1 MKNKNEQST
10 ASSLLRFAG
19 PYKGRYVLSIC
30 LSVLGVASGLVPY
43 YAAAQI
49 LIGLIGTERNF
60 SFYVFWG
67 IIAVVGYLAKST
79 FAILST
85 SISHT
90 ATFLVLRDIRKQIVD
105 KFSRMP
111 MGTLLNTPSG
121 QLKDTLVDR
130 VEGLETPL
138 AHLLPE
144 MSANV
149 LVPVFIVIYL
159 FVLDWRMALISLI
172 TIPVGMA
179 FMATILKTYPQ
190 QYEGSVKINQ
200 QMNNAVVEYVN
211 GIEVIK
217 AFNQS
222 AASYGKYSDAVRDNA
237 DYFYK
242 WMKSCQWAMS
252 SYNAIC
258 PAVLITVLPAGVL
271 FYAAGSITAAN
282 LITIIILSLGIVG
295 PLIAA
300 SNFADSLGM
309 VGTVVNEIA
318 VLLDGPELVRPTQ
331 PVTLNSQEIQL
342 NDVSFSYNDDGDN
355 AIQHINLAIKPGTVT
370 ALVGPSGSGK
380 STITKLIAG
389 FWDVGSGSITLG
401 GKDLRTIPQ
410 KQLADQIAYVSQDNY
425 LFDDTIRENIRMGRL
440 SASDTEVEEAAKAA
454 GCDAFIRSLENGYDT
469 NVGGAGGHLSGG
481 ERQRIAIA
489 RAMLKNAP
497 IVILDEATA
506 YIDPENEA
514 VVQEAVSKLVAGKTL
529 IIIAHRLST
538 ITDSDQIVVMKD
550 GVISNIGTHDELLK
564 TSELYTKGR
573 CFDRRCIFPLC
584 CPPYL
589 DWILR

>member
-60 SFYVFWG
+60 SFYIFWG

-90 ATFLVLRDIRKQIVD
+90 ATFLALRDIRKQIVD

-149 LVPVFIVIYL
+149 LVPIFIVIYL

-538 ITDSDQIVVMKD
+538 ITDSDQIVVVKD

-564 TSELYTKGR
+564 TSELYREMWQAHIGAKDGEK
-573 CFDRRCIFPLC
+573 I
-584 CPPYL
+584 
-589 DWILR
+589 

>member
-60 SFYVFWG
+60 SFYIFWG

-90 ATFLVLRDIRKQIVD
+90 ATFLALRDIRKQIID

-222 AASYGKYSDAVRDNA
+222 AASYGKYSNAVRDNA

-454 GCDAFIRSLENGYDT
+454 GCDVFIRSLENGYDT

-564 TSELYTKGR
+564 KSPLYKEMWQAHIGAK
-573 CFDRRCIFPLC
+573 DGEKV
-584 CPPYL
+584 
-589 DWILR
+589 

>member
-1 MKNKNEQST
+1 MENKNEQST

-19 PYKGRYVLSIC
+19 PYKGRYALSIC
-30 LSVLGVASGLVPY
+30 LSVLGVALGLVPY
-43 YAAAQI
+43 YAAAQM
-49 LIGLIGTERNF
+49 LIGLIGTERSF
-60 SFYVFWG
+60 SFYIFWG
-67 IIAVVGYLAKST
+67 TVAAVGYLAKST

-85 SISHT
+85 SVSHT
-90 ATFLVLRDIRKQIVD
+90 ATFLALRDIRKQIVD

-149 LVPVFIVIYL
+149 LVPVFIVVYL

-172 TIPVGMA
+172 TIPVGMV

-200 QMNNAVVEYVN
+200 RMNNAVVEYVN

-222 AASYGKYSDAVRDNA
+222 AASYGKYSDAVHENA

-242 WMKSCQWAMS
+242 WMKSCQWAMA

-271 FYAAGSITAAN
+271 FYAAGSITSAN

-318 VLLDGPELVRPTQ
+318 ALLDGPELVRPTQ
-331 PVTLNSQEIQL
+331 PVSLDSQEIRL
-342 NDVSFSYNDDGDN
+342 NDVSFSYNNDGDN
-355 AIQHINLAIKPGTVT
+355 AIQHIDLTIKPGTVT

-389 FWDVGSGSITLG
+389 FWDVGAGSITLG

-440 SASDTEVEEAAKAA
+440 SASDAEVEEVAKAA
-454 GCDAFIRSLENGYDT
+454 GCDAFIRRLENGYDT

-497 IVILDEATA
+497 IIILDEATA

-514 VVQEAVSKLVAGKTL
+514 VVQQAVSKLVAGKTL

-550 GVISNIGTHDELLK
+550 GSISGIGTHDELLK
-564 TSELYTKGR
+564 TSELYREMWQAHIGAKDGEKV
-573 CFDRRCIFPLC
+573 
-584 CPPYL
+584 
-589 DWILR
+589 

>member
-10 ASSLLRFAG
+10 ASSLLRFAS

-60 SFYVFWG
+60 SFYIFWG

-90 ATFLVLRDIRKQIVD
+90 ATFLALRDIRKQIVD

-355 AIQHINLAIKPGTVT
+355 VIQHINLAIKPGTVT

-389 FWDVGSGSITLG
+389 FWDVGCGSITLG

-564 TSELYTKGR
+564 TSELYREMWQAHIGAKDGEKV
-573 CFDRRCIFPLC
+573 
-584 CPPYL
+584 
-589 DWILR
+589 

>member
-1 MKNKNEQST
+1 MENKNEQST

-19 PYKGRYVLSIC
+19 PYKGRYILSIF

-43 YAAAQI
+43 YAAAQM
-49 LIGLIGTERNF
+49 LIGLIGTERDF
-60 SFYVFWG
+60 SFYILWG
-67 IIAVVGYLAKST
+67 IVAMVGYLAKST

-85 SISHT
+85 SVSHT
-90 ATFLVLRDIRKQIVD
+90 ATFLALRDIRKQIVD
-105 KFSRMP
+105 KLSRMP

-149 LVPVFIVIYL
+149 LVPIFIVIYL

-200 QMNNAVVEYVN
+200 RMNNAVVEYVN

-242 WMKSCQWAMS
+242 WMKSCQWAMA

-271 FYAAGSITAAN
+271 FYATGSITAAN

-318 VLLDGPELVRPTQ
+318 ALLDGPELVRPTQ
-331 PVTLNSQEIQL
+331 IVPLHSQEIRL

-355 AIQHINLAIKPGTVT
+355 AIKHINLIIKPGTVT

-389 FWDVGSGSITLG
+389 FWDVGSGSITLD

-410 KQLADQIAYVSQDNY
+410 KQLSDQIAYVSQDNY

-440 SASDTEVEEAAKAA
+440 SASDAEVEAAAKAA
-454 GCDAFIRSLENGYDT
+454 GCDAFIRSLENGYNT

-514 VVQEAVSKLVAGKTL
+514 VVQMAVSKLVAGKTL

-550 GVISNIGTHDELLK
+550 GAISDIGTHDELLK
-564 TSELYTKGR
+564 TSELYREMWQAHIGAKDGEKV
-573 CFDRRCIFPLC
+573 
-584 CPPYL
+584 
-589 DWILR
+589 

>member
-1 MKNKNEQST
+1 MENKNEQST

-19 PYKGRYVLSIC
+19 PYKGRYALSIC

-43 YAAAQI
+43 YAAAQM
-49 LIGLIGTERNF
+49 LIGLIGTERSF
-60 SFYVFWG
+60 SFYIFWG
-67 IIAVVGYLAKST
+67 TVAAVGYLAKST

-85 SISHT
+85 SVSHT
-90 ATFLVLRDIRKQIVD
+90 ATFLALRDIRKQIVD

-149 LVPVFIVIYL
+149 LVPVFIVVYL

-172 TIPVGMA
+172 TIPVGMV

-200 QMNNAVVEYVN
+200 RMNNAVVEYVN

-222 AASYGKYSDAVRDNA
+222 AASYGKYSDAVHENA

-242 WMKSCQWAMS
+242 WMKSCQWAMA

-271 FYAAGSITAAN
+271 FYAAGSITSAN

-318 VLLDGPELVRPTQ
+318 ALLDGPELVRPTQ
-331 PVTLNSQEIQL
+331 PVSLDSQEIRL
-342 NDVSFSYNDDGDN
+342 NDVSFSYNNDGDN
-355 AIQHINLAIKPGTVT
+355 AIQHIDLTIKPGTVT

-389 FWDVGSGSITLG
+389 FWDVGAGSITLG

-410 KQLADQIAYVSQDNY
+410 KQLAGQIAYVSQDNY

-440 SASDTEVEEAAKAA
+440 SASDAEVEEVAKAA
-454 GCDAFIRSLENGYDT
+454 GCDAFIRRLENGYDT

-497 IVILDEATA
+497 IIILDEATA

-514 VVQEAVSKLVAGKTL
+514 VVQQAVSKLVAGKTL

-550 GVISNIGTHDELLK
+550 GSISGIGTHDELLK
-564 TSELYTKGR
+564 TSELYREMWQAHIGAKDGEKV
-573 CFDRRCIFPLC
+573 
-584 CPPYL
+584 
-589 DWILR
+589 

>member
-30 LSVLGVASGLVPY
+30 LSVLGVASGLAPY

-60 SFYVFWG
+60 SFYIFWG

-90 ATFLVLRDIRKQIVD
+90 ATFLALRDIRKQIVD

-564 TSELYTKGR
+564 TSELYREMWQAHIGAKDGEKV
-573 CFDRRCIFPLC
+573 
-584 CPPYL
+584 
-589 DWILR
+589 

>member
-1 MKNKNEQST
+1 MENQYEQST

-19 PYKGRYVLSIC
+19 PYKGRYALSIC

-43 YAAAQI
+43 YAAAQM
-49 LIGLIGTERNF
+49 LIGLIGTERSF
-60 SFYVFWG
+60 SFYIFWG
-67 IIAVVGYLAKST
+67 TVAAVGYLAKST

-85 SISHT
+85 SVSHT
-90 ATFLVLRDIRKQIVD
+90 ATFLALRDIRKQIVD

-149 LVPVFIVIYL
+149 LVPVFIVVNL

-172 TIPVGMA
+172 TIPVGMV

-200 QMNNAVVEYVN
+200 RMNNAVVEYVN

-222 AASYGKYSDAVRDNA
+222 AASYGKYSDAVHENA

-242 WMKSCQWAMS
+242 WMKSCQWAMA

-271 FYAAGSITAAN
+271 FYAAGSITSAN

-318 VLLDGPELVRPTQ
+318 ALLDGPELVRPTQ
-331 PVTLNSQEIQL
+331 PVSLDSQEIRL
-342 NDVSFSYNDDGDN
+342 NDVSFSYNNDGDN
-355 AIQHINLAIKPGTVT
+355 AIQHIDLAIKPGTVT

-389 FWDVGSGSITLG
+389 FWDVGAGSITLG

-440 SASDTEVEEAAKAA
+440 SASDAEVEEVAKAA
-454 GCDAFIRSLENGYDT
+454 GCDAFIRRLENGYDT

-497 IVILDEATA
+497 IIILDEATA

-514 VVQEAVSKLVAGKTL
+514 VVQQAVSKLVAGKTL

-550 GVISNIGTHDELLK
+550 GSISGIGTHDELLK
-564 TSELYTKGR
+564 TSELYREMWQAHIGAKDGEKV
-573 CFDRRCIFPLC
+573 
-584 CPPYL
+584 
-589 DWILR
+589 

>member
-1 MKNKNEQST
+1 MENKKEQST
-10 ASSLLRFAG
+10 ASRLLRFAG
-19 PYKGRYVLSIC
+19 PYKGKYILSIF

-43 YAAAQI
+43 YAAAQM
-49 LIGLIGTERNF
+49 LIGLIGDEREF
-60 SFYVFWG
+60 SFYLMWG
-67 IIAVVGYLAKST
+67 AVAAIGYIAKSC
-79 FAILST
+79 FSILST
-85 SISHT
+85 SVSHT
-90 ATFLVLRDIRKQIVD
+90 ATFHALRDVRKQIVD
-105 KFSRMP
+105 KLNRMP
-111 MGTLLNTPSG
+111 MGTLLDTPSG
-121 QLKDTLVDR
+121 QLKDILVDR

-149 LVPVFIVIYL
+149 LVPIFIIVYL

-222 AASYGKYSDAVRDNA
+222 AASYGKYSDAVRENA
-237 DYFYK
+237 SYLYN
-242 WMKSCQWAMS
+242 WMKSCQWAMA

-300 SNFADSLGM
+300 SNFADSLGA
-309 VGTVVNEIA
+309 VGTVVGEIA
-318 VLLDGPELVRPTQ
+318 TLLDGPELVRPVE
-331 PVTLNSQEIQL
+331 PVKLDGEEICL
-342 NDVSFSYNDDGDN
+342 HDVSFSYKENGDN
-355 AIQHINLAIKPGTVT
+355 AISHINLSIKPGTVT

-389 FWDVGSGSITLG
+389 FWDVGSGSITLD
-401 GKDLRTIPQ
+401 GKDLRKIPQ
-410 KQLADQIAYVSQDNY
+410 KQLANQIAYVSQDNY
-425 LFDDTIRENIRMGRL
+425 LFDDTIRENIRMGRS
-440 SASDTEVEEAAKAA
+440 SATDEEVEQAAKAA

-489 RAMLKNAP
+489 RAMLKDAP

-514 VVQEAVSKLVAGKTL
+514 IVQKAVSKLVAGKTL

-538 ITDSDQIVVMKD
+538 ITDSDNIVVMQD
-550 GVISNIGTHDELLK
+550 GQISSMGTHEELLK
-564 TSELYTKGR
+564 KSALYKEMWQAHIGAK
-573 CFDRRCIFPLC
+573 DGEKA
-584 CPPYL
+584 
-589 DWILR
+589 

>member
-1 MKNKNEQST
+1 MENKNEQST

-19 PYKGRYVLSIC
+19 PYKGRYALSIC

-43 YAAAQI
+43 YAAAQM
-49 LIGLIGTERNF
+49 LIGLIGTERSF
-60 SFYVFWG
+60 SFYIFWG
-67 IIAVVGYLAKST
+67 TVAAVGYLAKST

-85 SISHT
+85 SVSHT
-90 ATFLVLRDIRKQIVD
+90 ATFLALRDIRKQIVD

-149 LVPVFIVIYL
+149 LVPVFIVVYL

-172 TIPVGMA
+172 TIPVGMV

-200 QMNNAVVEYVN
+200 RMNNAVVEYVN

-222 AASYGKYSDAVRDNA
+222 AASYGKYSDAVHENA

-242 WMKSCQWAMS
+242 WMKSCQWAMA

-271 FYAAGSITAAN
+271 FYAAGSITSAN

-318 VLLDGPELVRPTQ
+318 ALLDGPELVRPTQ
-331 PVTLNSQEIQL
+331 PVSLDSQEIRL
-342 NDVSFSYNDDGDN
+342 NDVSFSYNNDGDN
-355 AIQHINLAIKPGTVT
+355 AIQHIDLTIKPGTVT

-389 FWDVGSGSITLG
+389 FWDVGAGSITLG

-425 LFDDTIRENIRMGRL
+425 LFDDTIWENIRMGRL
-440 SASDTEVEEAAKAA
+440 SASDAEVEEVAKAA
-454 GCDAFIRSLENGYDT
+454 GCDAFIRRLENGYDT

-497 IVILDEATA
+497 IIILDEATA

-514 VVQEAVSKLVAGKTL
+514 VVQQAVSKLVAGKTL

-550 GVISNIGTHDELLK
+550 GSISGIGTHDELLK
-564 TSELYTKGR
+564 TSELYREMWQAHIGAKDGEKV
-573 CFDRRCIFPLC
+573 
-584 CPPYL
+584 
-589 DWILR
+589 

>member
-1 MKNKNEQST
+1 MENKKEQST
-10 ASSLLRFAG
+10 ASRLLRFAG
-19 PYKGRYVLSIC
+19 PYKGKYILSIF

-43 YAAAQI
+43 YAAAQM
-49 LIGLIGTERNF
+49 LIGLIGDEREF
-60 SFYVFWG
+60 SFYLMWG
-67 IIAVVGYLAKST
+67 AVAAIGYIAKSC
-79 FAILST
+79 FSILST
-85 SISHT
+85 SVSHT
-90 ATFLVLRDIRKQIVD
+90 ATFHALRDVRKQIVD
-105 KFSRMP
+105 KLNRMP
-111 MGTLLNTPSG
+111 MGTLLDTPSG
-121 QLKDTLVDR
+121 QLKDILVDR

-149 LVPVFIVIYL
+149 LVPIFIIVYL

-222 AASYGKYSDAVRDNA
+222 AASYGKYSDAVRENA
-237 DYFYK
+237 SYFYN
-242 WMKSCQWAMS
+242 WMKSCQCAMA

-300 SNFADSLGM
+300 SNFADSLGA
-309 VGTVVNEIA
+309 VGTVVGEIA
-318 VLLDGPELVRPTQ
+318 TLLDGPELVRPVE
-331 PVTLNSQEIQL
+331 PVKLDGEEICL
-342 NDVSFSYNDDGDN
+342 HDVSFSYKENGDN
-355 AIQHINLAIKPGTVT
+355 AISHINLSIKPGTVT

-389 FWDVGSGSITLG
+389 FWDVGSGSITLD
-401 GKDLRTIPQ
+401 GKDLRKIPQ

-425 LFDDTIRENIRMGRL
+425 LFDDTIRENIRMGRS
-440 SASDTEVEEAAKAA
+440 SATDEEVEQAAKAA

-489 RAMLKNAP
+489 RAMLKDAP

-514 VVQEAVSKLVAGKTL
+514 IVQQAVSKLVAGKTL

-538 ITDSDQIVVMKD
+538 ITDSDNIVVMQD
-550 GVISNIGTHDELLK
+550 GQIFSMGTHEELLK
-564 TSELYTKGR
+564 KSALYKEMWQAHIGAK
-573 CFDRRCIFPLC
+573 DGEKA
-584 CPPYL
+584 
-589 DWILR
+589 

>member
-60 SFYVFWG
+60 SFYIFWG

-90 ATFLVLRDIRKQIVD
+90 ATFLALRDIRKQIVD

-159 FVLDWRMALISLI
+159 FVLDWCMALISLI

-222 AASYGKYSDAVRDNA
+222 AASYGKYSNAVRDNA

-318 VLLDGPELVRPTQ
+318 VLLDSPELVRPTQ

-564 TSELYTKGR
+564 TSELYREMWQAHIGAKDGEKV
-573 CFDRRCIFPLC
+573 
-584 CPPYL
+584 
-589 DWILR
+589 

>member
-1 MKNKNEQST
+1 MENKNEQST

-19 PYKGRYVLSIC
+19 PYKGRYALSIC

-43 YAAAQI
+43 YAAAQM
-49 LIGLIGTERNF
+49 LIGLIGTERSF
-60 SFYVFWG
+60 SFYIFWG
-67 IIAVVGYLAKST
+67 IVAAVGYLAKST

-85 SISHT
+85 SVSHT
-90 ATFLVLRDIRKQIVD
+90 ATFLALRDIRKQIVD

-149 LVPVFIVIYL
+149 LVPVFIVVYL

-172 TIPVGMA
+172 TIPVGMV

-200 QMNNAVVEYVN
+200 RMNNAVVEYVN

-222 AASYGKYSDAVRDNA
+222 AASYGKYSDAVHENA

-242 WMKSCQWAMS
+242 WMKSCQWAMA

-271 FYAAGSITAAN
+271 FYAAGSITSAN

-318 VLLDGPELVRPTQ
+318 ALLDGPELVRPTQ
-331 PVTLNSQEIQL
+331 PVSLDSQEIRL
-342 NDVSFSYNDDGDN
+342 NDVSFSYNNDGDN
-355 AIQHINLAIKPGTVT
+355 AIQHIDLTIKPGTVT

-389 FWDVGSGSITLG
+389 FWDVGAGSITLG

-440 SASDTEVEEAAKAA
+440 SASDAEVEEVAKAA
-454 GCDAFIRSLENGYDT
+454 GCDAFIRRLENGYDT

-497 IVILDEATA
+497 IIILDEATA

-514 VVQEAVSKLVAGKTL
+514 VVQQAVSKLVAGKTL

-550 GVISNIGTHDELLK
+550 GSISGIGTHDELLK
-564 TSELYTKGR
+564 TSELYREMWQAHIGAKDGEKV
-573 CFDRRCIFPLC
+573 
-584 CPPYL
+584 
-589 DWILR
+589 

>member
-19 PYKGRYVLSIC
+19 PYKGRYALSIC

-43 YAAAQI
+43 YAAAQM
-49 LIGLIGTERNF
+49 LIGLIGTERSF
-60 SFYVFWG
+60 SFYIFWG
-67 IIAVVGYLAKST
+67 TVAAVGYLAKST

-85 SISHT
+85 SVSHT
-90 ATFLVLRDIRKQIVD
+90 ATFLALRDIRKQIVD

-149 LVPVFIVIYL
+149 LVPVFIVVYL
-159 FVLDWRMALISLI
+159 FVLDWRMALSSLI
-172 TIPVGMA
+172 TIPVGMV

-200 QMNNAVVEYVN
+200 RMNNAVVEYVN

-222 AASYGKYSDAVRDNA
+222 AASYGKYSDAVHENA

-242 WMKSCQWAMS
+242 WMKSCQWAMA

-271 FYAAGSITAAN
+271 FYAAGSITSAN

-318 VLLDGPELVRPTQ
+318 ALLDGPELVRPTQ
-331 PVTLNSQEIQL
+331 PVSLDSQEIRL
-342 NDVSFSYNDDGDN
+342 NDVSFSYNNDGDN
-355 AIQHINLAIKPGTVT
+355 AIQHIDLTIKPGTVT

-389 FWDVGSGSITLG
+389 FWDVGAGSITLG

-440 SASDTEVEEAAKAA
+440 SASDAEVEEVAKAA
-454 GCDAFIRSLENGYDT
+454 GCDAFIRRLENGYDT

-497 IVILDEATA
+497 IIILDEATA

-514 VVQEAVSKLVAGKTL
+514 VVQQAVSKLVAGKTL

-550 GVISNIGTHDELLK
+550 GSISGIGTHDELLK
-564 TSELYTKGR
+564 TSELYREMWQAHIGAKDGEKV
-573 CFDRRCIFPLC
+573 
-584 CPPYL
+584 
-589 DWILR
+589 

>member
-1 MKNKNEQST
+1 MENKNEQST

-19 PYKGRYVLSIC
+19 PYKGRYALSIC

-43 YAAAQI
+43 YAAAQM
-49 LIGLIGTERNF
+49 LIGLIGTERSF
-60 SFYVFWG
+60 SFYIFWG
-67 IIAVVGYLAKST
+67 TVAAVGYLAKST

-85 SISHT
+85 SVSHT
-90 ATFLVLRDIRKQIVD
+90 ATFLALRDIRKQIVD

-149 LVPVFIVIYL
+149 LVPVFIVVYL

-200 QMNNAVVEYVN
+200 RMNNAVVEYVN

-222 AASYGKYSDAVRDNA
+222 AASYGKYSDAVRENA

-242 WMKSCQWAMS
+242 WMKSCQWAMA

-271 FYAAGSITAAN
+271 FYAAGSITSAN

-318 VLLDGPELVRPTQ
+318 ALLDGPELVRPTQ
-331 PVTLNSQEIQL
+331 PVSLDSQEIRL
-342 NDVSFSYNDDGDN
+342 NDVSFSYNNDGDN
-355 AIQHINLAIKPGTVT
+355 AIQHIDLTIKPGTVT

-389 FWDVGSGSITLG
+389 FWDVGAGSITLG

-440 SASDTEVEEAAKAA
+440 SASDAEVEEVAKAA
-454 GCDAFIRSLENGYDT
+454 GCDAFIRRLENGYDT

-497 IVILDEATA
+497 IIILDEATA

-514 VVQEAVSKLVAGKTL
+514 VVQQAVSKLVAGKTL

-550 GVISNIGTHDELLK
+550 GSISGIGTHDELLK
-564 TSELYTKGR
+564 TSELYREMWQAHIGAKDGEKV
-573 CFDRRCIFPLC
+573 
-584 CPPYL
+584 
-589 DWILR
+589 

>member
-60 SFYVFWG
+60 SFYIFWG

-90 ATFLVLRDIRKQIVD
+90 ATFLALRDIRKQIVD

-295 PLIAA
+295 SLIAA

-564 TSELYTKGR
+564 TSELYREMWQAHIGAKDGEKV
-573 CFDRRCIFPLC
+573 
-584 CPPYL
+584 
-589 DWILR
+589 

>member
-60 SFYVFWG
+60 SFYIFWG

-90 ATFLVLRDIRKQIVD
+90 ATFLALRDIRKQIVD

-355 AIQHINLAIKPGTVT
+355 VIQHINLAIKPGTVT

-389 FWDVGSGSITLG
+389 FWDVGCGSITLG

-564 TSELYTKGR
+564 TSELYREMWQAHIGAKDGEKV
-573 CFDRRCIFPLC
+573 
-584 CPPYL
+584 
-589 DWILR
+589 

>member
-1 MKNKNEQST
+1 MENKNEQST

-19 PYKGRYVLSIC
+19 PYKGRYALSIC

-43 YAAAQI
+43 YAAAQM
-49 LIGLIGTERNF
+49 LIGLIGTERSF
-60 SFYVFWG
+60 SFYIFWG
-67 IIAVVGYLAKST
+67 TVAAVGYLAKST

-85 SISHT
+85 SVSHT
-90 ATFLVLRDIRKQIVD
+90 ATFLALRDIRKQIVD

-149 LVPVFIVIYL
+149 LVPVFIVVYL

-172 TIPVGMA
+172 TIPVGMV
-179 FMATILKTYPQ
+179 FMAMILKTYPQ

-200 QMNNAVVEYVN
+200 RMNNAVVEYVN

-222 AASYGKYSDAVRDNA
+222 AASYGKYSDAVHENA

-242 WMKSCQWAMS
+242 WMKSCQWAMA

-271 FYAAGSITAAN
+271 FYAAGSITSAN

-318 VLLDGPELVRPTQ
+318 ALLDGPELVRPTQ
-331 PVTLNSQEIQL
+331 PVSLDSQEIRL
-342 NDVSFSYNDDGDN
+342 NDVSFSYNNDGDN
-355 AIQHINLAIKPGTVT
+355 AIQHIDLTIKPGTVT

-389 FWDVGSGSITLG
+389 FWDVGAGSITLG

-440 SASDTEVEEAAKAA
+440 SASDAEVEEVAKAA
-454 GCDAFIRSLENGYDT
+454 GCDAFIRRLENGYDT

-497 IVILDEATA
+497 IIILDEATA

-514 VVQEAVSKLVAGKTL
+514 VVQQAVSKLVAGKTL

-550 GVISNIGTHDELLK
+550 GSISGIGTHDELLK
-564 TSELYTKGR
+564 TSELYREMWQAHIGAKDGEKV
-573 CFDRRCIFPLC
+573 
-584 CPPYL
+584 
-589 DWILR
+589 

>member
-60 SFYVFWG
+60 SFYIFWG

-90 ATFLVLRDIRKQIVD
+90 ATFLALRDIRKQIVD

-149 LVPVFIVIYL
+149 LVPIFIVIYL

-401 GKDLRTIPQ
+401 GKNLRTIPQ

-564 TSELYTKGR
+564 TSELYREMWQAHIGAKDGEKV
-573 CFDRRCIFPLC
+573 
-584 CPPYL
+584 
-589 DWILR
+589 

>member
-1 MKNKNEQST
+1 MENKNEQST

-19 PYKGRYVLSIC
+19 PYKGRYALSIC

-43 YAAAQI
+43 YAAAQM
-49 LIGLIGTERNF
+49 LIGLIGTERSF
-60 SFYVFWG
+60 SFYIFWG
-67 IIAVVGYLAKST
+67 TVAAVGYQAKST

-85 SISHT
+85 SVSHT
-90 ATFLVLRDIRKQIVD
+90 ATFLALRDIRKQIVD

-149 LVPVFIVIYL
+149 LVPVFIVVYL

-172 TIPVGMA
+172 TIPVGMV

-200 QMNNAVVEYVN
+200 RMNNAVVEYVN

-222 AASYGKYSDAVRDNA
+222 AASYGKYSDAVHENA

-242 WMKSCQWAMS
+242 WMKSCQWAMA

-271 FYAAGSITAAN
+271 FYAAGSITSAN

-318 VLLDGPELVRPTQ
+318 ALLDGPELVRPTQ
-331 PVTLNSQEIQL
+331 PVSLDSQEIRL
-342 NDVSFSYNDDGDN
+342 NDVSFSYNNDGDN
-355 AIQHINLAIKPGTVT
+355 AIQHIDLTIKPGTVT

-389 FWDVGSGSITLG
+389 FWDVGAGSITLG

-440 SASDTEVEEAAKAA
+440 SASDAEVEEVAKAA
-454 GCDAFIRSLENGYDT
+454 GCDAFIRRLENGYDT

-497 IVILDEATA
+497 IIILDEATA

-514 VVQEAVSKLVAGKTL
+514 VVQQAVSKLVAGKTL

-550 GVISNIGTHDELLK
+550 GSISGIGTHDELLK
-564 TSELYTKGR
+564 TSELYREMWQAHIGAKDGEKV
-573 CFDRRCIFPLC
+573 
-584 CPPYL
+584 
-589 DWILR
+589 

>member
-1 MKNKNEQST
+1 MENKNEQST

-19 PYKGRYVLSIC
+19 PYKGRYALSIC

-43 YAAAQI
+43 YAAAQM
-49 LIGLIGTERNF
+49 LIGLIGTERSF
-60 SFYVFWG
+60 SFYIFWG
-67 IIAVVGYLAKST
+67 TVAAVGYLAKST

-85 SISHT
+85 SVSHT
-90 ATFLVLRDIRKQIVD
+90 ATFLALRNIRKQIVD

-149 LVPVFIVIYL
+149 LVPVFIVVYL

-172 TIPVGMA
+172 TIPVGMV

-200 QMNNAVVEYVN
+200 RMNNAVVEYVN

-222 AASYGKYSDAVRDNA
+222 AASYGKYSDAVHENA

-242 WMKSCQWAMS
+242 WMKSCQWAMA

-271 FYAAGSITAAN
+271 FYAAGSITSAN

-318 VLLDGPELVRPTQ
+318 ALLDGPELVRPTQ
-331 PVTLNSQEIQL
+331 PVSLDSQEIRL
-342 NDVSFSYNDDGDN
+342 NDVSFSYNNDGDN
-355 AIQHINLAIKPGTVT
+355 AIQHIDLTIKPGTVT

-389 FWDVGSGSITLG
+389 FWDVGAGSITLG

-440 SASDTEVEEAAKAA
+440 SASDAEVEEVAKAA
-454 GCDAFIRSLENGYDT
+454 GCDAFIRRLENGYDT

-497 IVILDEATA
+497 IIILDEATA

-514 VVQEAVSKLVAGKTL
+514 VVQQAVSKLVAGKTL

-550 GVISNIGTHDELLK
+550 GSISGIGTHDELLK
-564 TSELYTKGR
+564 TSELYREMWQAHIGAKDGEKV
-573 CFDRRCIFPLC
+573 
-584 CPPYL
+584 
-589 DWILR
+589 

>member
-1 MKNKNEQST
+1 MENKNEQST

-19 PYKGRYVLSIC
+19 PYKGRYALSIC

-43 YAAAQI
+43 YAAAQM
-49 LIGLIGTERNF
+49 LIGLIGTERSF
-60 SFYVFWG
+60 SFYIFWG
-67 IIAVVGYLAKST
+67 TVAAVGYLAKST

-85 SISHT
+85 SVSHT
-90 ATFLVLRDIRKQIVD
+90 ATFLALRDIRKQIVD

-149 LVPVFIVIYL
+149 LVPVFIVVYL

-172 TIPVGMA
+172 TIPVGMV

-200 QMNNAVVEYVN
+200 RMNNAVVEYVN

-222 AASYGKYSDAVRDNA
+222 AASYGKYSDAVHENA

-242 WMKSCQWAMS
+242 WMKSCQWAMA

-271 FYAAGSITAAN
+271 FYAAGSITSAN

-318 VLLDGPELVRPTQ
+318 ALLDGPELVRPTQ
-331 PVTLNSQEIQL
+331 PVSLDSQEIRL
-342 NDVSFSYNDDGDN
+342 NDVSFSYNNDGDN
-355 AIQHINLAIKPGTVT
+355 AIQHIDLTIKPGTVT

-389 FWDVGSGSITLG
+389 FWDVGAGSITLG

-410 KQLADQIAYVSQDNY
+410 KQLADQISYVSQDNY

-440 SASDTEVEEAAKAA
+440 SASDAEVEEVAKAA
-454 GCDAFIRSLENGYDT
+454 GCDAFIRRLENGYDT

-497 IVILDEATA
+497 IIILDEATA

-514 VVQEAVSKLVAGKTL
+514 VVQQAVSKLVAGKTL

-550 GVISNIGTHDELLK
+550 GSISGIGTHDELLK
-564 TSELYTKGR
+564 TSELYREMWQAHIGAKDGEKV
-573 CFDRRCIFPLC
+573 
-584 CPPYL
+584 
-589 DWILR
+589 

>member
-60 SFYVFWG
+60 SFYIFWG

-90 ATFLVLRDIRKQIVD
+90 ATFLALRDIRKQIVD
-105 KFSRMP
+105 KFFRMP

-564 TSELYTKGR
+564 TSELYREMWQAHIGAKDGEKV
-573 CFDRRCIFPLC
+573 
-584 CPPYL
+584 
-589 DWILR
+589 

>member
-60 SFYVFWG
+60 SFYIFWG

-90 ATFLVLRDIRKQIVD
+90 ATFLALRDIRKQIVD

-222 AASYGKYSDAVRDNA
+222 AASYGKYSNAVRDNA

-454 GCDAFIRSLENGYDT
+454 GCDVFIRSLENGYDT

-564 TSELYTKGR
+564 TSELYREMWQAHIGAKDGEKV
-573 CFDRRCIFPLC
+573 
-584 CPPYL
+584 
-589 DWILR
+589 

>member
-60 SFYVFWG
+60 SFYIFWG

-90 ATFLVLRDIRKQIVD
+90 ATFLALRDIRKQIVD

-222 AASYGKYSDAVRDNA
+222 AASYGKYSNAVRDNA

-454 GCDAFIRSLENGYDT
+454 GCDVFIRSLENGYDT

-497 IVILDEATA
+497 IVILDETTA

-538 ITDSDQIVVMKD
+538 ITDSDQIIVMKD

-564 TSELYTKGR
+564 TSELYREMWQAHIGAKDGEKV
-573 CFDRRCIFPLC
+573 
-584 CPPYL
+584 
-589 DWILR
+589 

>member
-60 SFYVFWG
+60 SFYIFWG

-90 ATFLVLRDIRKQIVD
+90 ATFLALRDIRKQIVD

-149 LVPVFIVIYL
+149 LVPIFIVIYL

-331 PVTLNSQEIQL
+331 PVTLNSQEIHL

-370 ALVGPSGSGK
+370 SLVGPSGSGK

-564 TSELYTKGR
+564 TSELYREMWQAHIGAKDGEKV
-573 CFDRRCIFPLC
+573 
-584 CPPYL
+584 
-589 DWILR
+589 

>member
-1 MKNKNEQST
+1 MENKNEQST

-19 PYKGRYVLSIC
+19 PYKGRYALSIC

-43 YAAAQI
+43 YAAAQM
-49 LIGLIGTERNF
+49 LIGLIGTERSF
-60 SFYVFWG
+60 SFYIFWG
-67 IIAVVGYLAKST
+67 TVAAVGYLAKST

-85 SISHT
+85 SVSHT
-90 ATFLVLRDIRKQIVD
+90 ATFLALRDIRKQIVD

-149 LVPVFIVIYL
+149 LVPVFIVVYL

-200 QMNNAVVEYVN
+200 RMNNAVVEYVN

-222 AASYGKYSDAVRDNA
+222 AASYGKYSDAVRENA

-242 WMKSCQWAMS
+242 WMKSCQWAMA

-271 FYAAGSITAAN
+271 FYAAGSITVAN

-331 PVTLNSQEIQL
+331 PVTLDSQEIRL
-342 NDVSFSYNDDGDN
+342 NDVSFSYNNDGDN
-355 AIQHINLAIKPGTVT
+355 AIQHIDLTIKPGTVT

-389 FWDVGSGSITLG
+389 FWDVGAGSITLG

-440 SASDTEVEEAAKAA
+440 SASDAEVEEVAKAA
-454 GCDAFIRSLENGYDT
+454 GCDAFIRRLENGYDT

-514 VVQEAVSKLVAGKTL
+514 VVQQAVSKLVAGKTL

-550 GVISNIGTHDELLK
+550 GSISGIGTHDELLK
-564 TSELYTKGR
+564 TSELYREMWQAHIGAKDGEKV
-573 CFDRRCIFPLC
+573 
-584 CPPYL
+584 
-589 DWILR
+589 

>member
-1 MKNKNEQST
+1 MENKNEQST

-19 PYKGRYVLSIC
+19 PYKGRYALSIC

-43 YAAAQI
+43 YAAAQM
-49 LIGLIGTERNF
+49 LIGLIGTERSF
-60 SFYVFWG
+60 SFYIFWG
-67 IIAVVGYLAKST
+67 TVAAVGYLAKST

-85 SISHT
+85 SVSHT
-90 ATFLVLRDIRKQIVD
+90 ATFLALRDIRKQIVD

-149 LVPVFIVIYL
+149 LVPVFIVVYL

-172 TIPVGMA
+172 TIPVGMV

-200 QMNNAVVEYVN
+200 RMNNAVVEYVN

-222 AASYGKYSDAVRDNA
+222 AASYGKYSDAVHENA

-242 WMKSCQWAMS
+242 WMKSCQWAMA

-271 FYAAGSITAAN
+271 FYAAGSITSAN

-318 VLLDGPELVRPTQ
+318 ALLDGPELVRPTQ
-331 PVTLNSQEIQL
+331 PVSLDSQEIRL
-342 NDVSFSYNDDGDN
+342 NDVSFSYNNDGDN
-355 AIQHINLAIKPGTVT
+355 AIQHIDLTIKPGTVT

-389 FWDVGSGSITLG
+389 FWDVGAGSITLG

-440 SASDTEVEEAAKAA
+440 SASDAEVEDVAKAA
-454 GCDAFIRSLENGYDT
+454 GCDAFIRRLENGYDT

-497 IVILDEATA
+497 IIILDEATA

-514 VVQEAVSKLVAGKTL
+514 VVQQAVSKLVAGKTL

-538 ITDSDQIVVMKD
+538 IADSDQIVVMKD
-550 GVISNIGTHDELLK
+550 GSISGIGTHDELLK
-564 TSELYTKGR
+564 TSELYREMWQAHIGAKDGEKV
-573 CFDRRCIFPLC
+573 
-584 CPPYL
+584 
-589 DWILR
+589 

>member
-1 MKNKNEQST
+1 MENKKEQST

-60 SFYVFWG
+60 SFYIFWG

-90 ATFLVLRDIRKQIVD
+90 ATFLALRDIRKQIVD

-564 TSELYTKGR
+564 TSELYREMWQAHIGAKDGEKV
-573 CFDRRCIFPLC
+573 
-584 CPPYL
+584 
-589 DWILR
+589 

>member
-1 MKNKNEQST
+1 MENKNEQST

-19 PYKGRYVLSIC
+19 PYKGRYALSIC

-43 YAAAQI
+43 YAAAQM
-49 LIGLIGTERNF
+49 LIGLIGTERSF
-60 SFYVFWG
+60 SFYIFWG
-67 IIAVVGYLAKST
+67 TVAAVGYLAKST

-85 SISHT
+85 SVSHT
-90 ATFLVLRDIRKQIVD
+90 ATFLALRDIRKQIVD

-149 LVPVFIVIYL
+149 LVPVFIVVYL

-172 TIPVGMA
+172 TIPVGMV

-200 QMNNAVVEYVN
+200 RMNNAVVEYVN

-222 AASYGKYSDAVRDNA
+222 AASYGKYSDAVHENA

-242 WMKSCQWAMS
+242 WMKSCQWAMA

-271 FYAAGSITAAN
+271 FYAAGSITSAN

-318 VLLDGPELVRPTQ
+318 ALLDGPELVRPTQ
-331 PVTLNSQEIQL
+331 PVSLDSQEIRL
-342 NDVSFSYNDDGDN
+342 NDVSFLYNNDGDN
-355 AIQHINLAIKPGTVT
+355 AIQHIDLTIKPGTVT

-389 FWDVGSGSITLG
+389 FWDVGAGSITLG

-440 SASDTEVEEAAKAA
+440 SASDAEVEEVAKAA
-454 GCDAFIRSLENGYDT
+454 GCDAFIRRLENGYDT

-497 IVILDEATA
+497 IIILDEATA

-514 VVQEAVSKLVAGKTL
+514 VVQQAVSKLVAGKTL

-550 GVISNIGTHDELLK
+550 GSISGIGTHDELLK
-564 TSELYTKGR
+564 TSELYREMWQAHIGAKDGEKV
-573 CFDRRCIFPLC
+573 
-584 CPPYL
+584 
-589 DWILR
+589 

>member
-30 LSVLGVASGLVPY
+30 LSVLGVASGIVPY

-60 SFYVFWG
+60 SFYIFWG

-90 ATFLVLRDIRKQIVD
+90 ATFLALRDIRKQIVD

-342 NDVSFSYNDDGDN
+342 NDVSFSYNDDGEN

-564 TSELYTKGR
+564 TSELYREMWQAHIGAKDGEKV
-573 CFDRRCIFPLC
+573 
-584 CPPYL
+584 
-589 DWILR
+589 

>member
-60 SFYVFWG
+60 SFYIFWG

-90 ATFLVLRDIRKQIVD
+90 ATFLALRDIRKQIVD

-331 PVTLNSQEIQL
+331 LVTLNSQEIQL

-564 TSELYTKGR
+564 TSELYREMWQAHIGAKDGEKV
-573 CFDRRCIFPLC
+573 
-584 CPPYL
+584 
-589 DWILR
+589 

>member
-60 SFYVFWG
+60 SFYIFWG

-90 ATFLVLRDIRKQIVD
+90 ATFLALRDIRKQIVD

-389 FWDVGSGSITLG
+389 FWDVGSGSITIG

-564 TSELYTKGR
+564 TSELYREMWQAHIGAKDGEKV
-573 CFDRRCIFPLC
+573 
-584 CPPYL
+584 
-589 DWILR
+589 